1 MKKITLKE
9 NWQMRICTQDE
20 WLSASVPC
28 SMISVLLKHHKMENP
43 YWRCNEEQALE
54 LCRNDCEFRRTV
66 TLDESFLQQQK
77 VELVCEGLDTLS
89 EIYVNGSLLAKTA
102 DMHRTYRLE
111 CGEMLHSGENEL
123 LIRFRSPVEY
133 IEHYKPEK
141 GKETHIVP
149 AGSMFGGHYLRKAQ
163 SMFGWDWGIQLPDM
177 GIWRDISLEARTA
190 PRLIGAEILQ
200 KHENGIVRLTVKAQ
214 TDTAEMT
221 DNDRIA
227 VQLTA
232 PDGSILEQKE
242 VARKGEETCFCFDV
256 QHPQLWWPNGYGEQ
270 PLYQIEVCLLR
281 DGNREESRTY
291 SVGLRTLTVLHEPDK
306 WGKSFTVCV
315 NGLKI
320 FARGANYIP
329 EDAIYPFITLERQKR
344 LVQDACK
351 ENMNCLRIWGGGY
364 YPSDDFY
371 DLCDR
376 AGILVW
382 QDLMFADDTFDLTPE
397 LEENIVAET
406 RDNVLRLRHH
416 ACLLLWCGNNEME
429 SAWAHWG
436 NFQEEPPALR
446 ADYIKMF
453 EYILPRTV
461 QSCDHQTFY
470 WASSPSSGGCFDR
483 PDEETDGDVHYWDVW
498 HGRKPFTDYRK
509 YKFRFCSEFGF
520 QSFPSVK
527 TIDAFTEPKDRN
539 AFSKGMETHQKNDSA
554 NGTILAYISQNFRY
568 PGTLCGLIYL
578 SQVLQGMAIKY
589 GVEHWRRQR
598 GQCMGS
604 LFWQLNDNWPVVSWS
619 AVDYFGRYKML
630 HYVARRF
637 YAPTA
642 CSLLR
647 EGTHVGAYVQNETA
661 QSGNYTAKLRLRA
674 LSGELLDEV
683 TCTGSAAPYS
693 AACIGEKDYEKLIH
707 GREEKVI
714 AEIEFSG
721 TGLENT
727 IETEPFVPYKYLEL
741 QKAQIQKKVQPVKD
755 GWQITLHTDCFAP
768 FIWLDLTDGD
778 GEFSDNGFP
787 LNGQEDRTV
796 LLKNEDLHLPEG
808 VTPEQA
814 LTATC
819 LQDTY
824 L

>member
-1 MKKITLKE
+1 
-9 NWQMRICTQDE
+9 
-20 WLSASVPC
+20 
-28 SMISVLLKHHKMENP
+28 
-43 YWRCNEEQALE
+43 
-54 LCRNDCEFRRTV
+54 
-66 TLDESFLQQQK
+66 
-77 VELVCEGLDTLS
+77 
-89 EIYVNGSLLAKTA
+89 
-102 DMHRTYRLE
+102 
-111 CGEMLHSGENEL
+111 MLHSGENEL
-123 LIRFRSPVEY
+123 LIRFHSPVEY
-133 IEHYKPEK
+133 IEHYKPNK

-149 AGSMFGGHYLRKAQ
+149 AG

-190 PRLIGAEILQ
+190 PRLMGAEILQ
-200 KHENGIVRLTVKAQ
+200 KHENGAAHLTVKVQ
-214 TDTAEMT
+214 TDTAET
-221 DNDRIA
+221 ADNDRIA

-232 PDGSILEQKE
+232 PNGSVLEQKE
-242 VARKGEETCFCFDV
+242 AARQGEETCFCFDV

-270 PLYQIEVCLLR
+270 PLYQIEICLLR
-281 DGNREESRTY
+281 NGNREESHTY

-329 EDAIYPFITLERQKR
+329 EDAIYPFITLERQKA

-364 YPSDDFY
+364 YPSNAFY

-382 QDLMFADDTFDLTPE
+382 QDLMFADDTFDLTSE

-436 NFQEEPPALR
+436 NFQKEPPALR

-461 QSCDHQTFY
+461 QNCDHQTFY
-470 WASSPSSGGCFDR
+470 WASSPSSGGCIDR

-498 HGRKPFTDYRK
+498 HVRKPFT
-509 YKFRFCSEFGF
+509 
-520 QSFPSVK
+520 
-527 TIDAFTEPKDRN
+527 EPKGRN
-539 AFSKGMETHQKNDSA
+539 IFSKVMESHQKNGSA
-554 NGTILAYISQNFRY
+554 NGTILEYISQNFRY
-568 PGTLCGLIYL
+568 PGTLRGLTYL

-630 HYVARRF
+630 HYMARRF

-647 EGTHVGAYVQNETA
+647 EGTRVGAYIQNETA
-661 QSGNYTAKLRLRA
+661 QRGNYTAKLRLRA

-693 AACIGEKDYEKLIH
+693 AACIGEKDYKELIH
-707 GREEKVI
+707 GREEEVI

-721 TGLENT
+721 NGLENT

-741 QKAQIQKKVQPVKD
+741 QKAQIQKEVQQMED
-755 GWQITLHTDCFAP
+755 GWRITLHTDCFAP
-768 FIWLDLTDGD
+768 FVWLDLVDGD

-787 LNGQEDRTV
+787 LNGQEDKTV
-796 LLKNEDLHLPEG
+796 LLKNESFHLPEG

-814 LTATC
+814 LTVTC